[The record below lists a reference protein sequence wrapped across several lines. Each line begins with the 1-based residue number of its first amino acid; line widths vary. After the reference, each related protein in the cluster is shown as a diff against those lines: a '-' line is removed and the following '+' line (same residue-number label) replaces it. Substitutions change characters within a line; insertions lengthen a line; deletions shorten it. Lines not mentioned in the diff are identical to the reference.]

1 MEKNTASSSSTQV
14 AIKGDYITLGQLLKF
29 QHIVSMGGEEKSY
42 LVSTKV
48 LVNGLVENRR
58 GRKLRP
64 GDEVSLPSGSY
75 SIVAGK

>member
-1 MEKNTASSSSTQV
+1 MEKNTATSSTPV
-14 AIKGDYITLGQLLKF
+14 AIKGEYITLGQLLKF
-29 QHIVSMGGEEKSY
+29 QHIVGMGGEEKSY
-42 LVSTKV
+42 LASTKV

-64 GDEVSLPSGSY
+64 GDEVSLPGGSY